1 MTDTVLNFQEFNSHH
16 TKAIRVIQSC
26 RSEDQL
32 EGAEKY
38 CEVFI
43 RFHIIKMQQS
53 VKSGRPKYRE
63 AIERSAEI
71 LQRALKDTK
80 IKIKYAKKG

>member
-1 MTDTVLNFQEFNSHH
+1 MTDPVLNFQEFNSHH

-26 RSEDQL
+26 QSEDQL
-32 EGAEKY
+32 EGAERY
-38 CEVFI
+38 CEAVI
-43 RFHIIKMQQS
+43 RFHIYKMQQS
-53 VKSGRPKYRE
+53 VKSGRPKYRD

-80 IKIKYAKKG
+80 IRIKYAKKG